1 MTETDDKPADGR
13 RKDDERRTERLTLRV
28 TKTTKNTVIED
39 AQPGESMA
47 DTVTRWA
54 DGVRDGGAS

>member
-1 MTETDDKPADGR
+1 V
-13 RKDDERRTERLTLRV
+13 L
-28 TKTTKNTVIED
+28 ED
-39 AQPGESMA
+39 AKPGESMA